1 MLDGDLQM
9 AHPQALALLSTGAA
23 VLAVDAASHRLLPA
37 LLPPALASIADT
49 LLGHG
54 CLAGLQFC
62 LAAWLAG
69 SPQAQAQALGALCGA
84 LSVGMDGDHFLQAGS
99 LSLRAALALPT
110 RPFAHSLAFLL
121 AAVALAAALAQRSLL
136 PPWAPHLLATALGG
150 HQLRDSLK
158 RGLWVGPLAASPS
171 LPPTPYVLY
180 WCAMALLPLALAPAL
195 RALPHHLQQQQ
206 QQPPL
211 LPL

>member
-1 MLDGDLQM
+1 MDG
-9 AHPQALALLSTGAA
+9 
-23 VLAVDAASHRLLPA
+23 LPA
-37 LLPPALASIADT
+37 QAALVALQVVLCRQVEAD
-49 LLGHG
+49 
-54 CLAGLQFC
+54 LARG
-62 LAAWLAG
+62 AGEGLAG
-69 SPQAQAQALGALCGA
+69 SGALCGA

-99 LSLRAALALPT
+99 LSLRAALSLPS

-121 AAVALAAALAQRSLL
+121 AAVALAAALAQRGLL

-158 RGLWVGPLAASPS
+158 RGLWVGPFAASPS

-195 RALPHHLQQQQ
+195 RALPQQQQ